1 MLSYD
6 RVAKSVNF
14 LPCKISSFQ
23 TFPKTMWIMAFSNCK
38 MSQLS
43 HSKVR
48 HYVIHSGEISG
59 LFWRYISIKHGM
71 NSSRQSELARIP
83 GLACLHI
90 NSPLEIVYFVSLC
103 VILKIKLFLP
113 VFARFSKAIISN
125 CNALVSSGP
134 ASIPYILVSSANSLV
149 LQWMYS
155 NYVWHVIYMY

>member
-1 MLSYD
+1 
-6 RVAKSVNF
+6 
-14 LPCKISSFQ
+14 
-23 TFPKTMWIMAFSNCK
+23 MAFSNCK

-48 HYVIHSGEISG
+48 HYVIHSGETSG

-90 NSPLEIVYFVSLC
+90 NSPLEIVYFVVSLC
-103 VILKIKLFLP
+103 VIILKIKLFLP

-155 NYVWHVIYMY
+155 NYV

>member
-1 MLSYD
+1 
-6 RVAKSVNF
+6 
-14 LPCKISSFQ
+14 
-23 TFPKTMWIMAFSNCK
+23 

-59 LFWRYISIKHGM
+59 LFLFWRYISIKHGM

-134 ASIPYILVSSANSLV
+134 ASIPCILVSSANSLV

-155 NYVWHVIYMY
+155 NYV

>member
-1 MLSYD
+1 MSFIAV
-6 RVAKSVNF
+6 RSVIY
-14 LPCKISSFQ
+14 K
-23 TFPKTMWIMAFSNCK
+23 
-38 MSQLS
+38 
-43 HSKVR
+43 R
-48 HYVIHSGEISG
+48 
-59 LFWRYISIKHGM
+59 RYISIMHRM

-103 VILKIKLFLP
+103 VIILKIKLFLP

-134 ASIPYILVSSANSLV
+134 ASIPCILVSSANSLV

-155 NYVWHVIYMY
+155 NYV